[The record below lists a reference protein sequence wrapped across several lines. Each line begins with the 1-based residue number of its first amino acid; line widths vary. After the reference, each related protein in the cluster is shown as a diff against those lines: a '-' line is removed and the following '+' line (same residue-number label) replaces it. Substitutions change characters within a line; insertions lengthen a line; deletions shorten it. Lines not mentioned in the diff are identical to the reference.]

1 MLFIFYSHL
10 HVSSVLPVAAVG
22 SKYPLD
28 LTGSFLEEHGRLV
41 VDVAESWPHRRDS
54 FDVCV
59 PVAPEL

>member
-1 MLFIFYSHL
+1 MLFILYSHL

-22 SKYPLD
+22 SKHPLD
-28 LTGSFLEEHGRLV
+28 LTGSLLEHGRLV